1 MTTGEKISALRK
13 KYGYKQEELAE
24 LLGVSRQ
31 AVSRWE
37 SDCAFPETEK
47 LLKMSKLFD
56 CSVDYLLK
64 YDAAESVN
72 ERSAESGRAGNFLD
86 GVLKW
91 HYEYKSEKT
100 VFGLPLV
107 HINIGLGRTAKG
119 FFAVGFKS
127 LGVFAIGLLA
137 CGLFSF
143 GALAVGLIALA
154 SLSLGFLSLGAV
166 AFGIFALGGVAVGGI
181 TFGGLAVGFFAF
193 GGCAVGGYSFGGY
206 AYGSFVAIGDVARGG
221 IALGGDSAV
230 GTEFSATIEQFEELS
245 DEIYARLDNLPP
257 WLALF
262 NGWCRGLFD
271 GVLNGTIVLGGN

>member
-1 MTTGEKISALRK
+1 MTTGEKISTLRK

-47 LLKMSKLFD
+47 LLKMSKLFN

-64 YDAAESVN
+64 YDAAEN
-72 ERSAESGRAGNFLD
+72 CAESATGCGQSRNVFEMLK
-86 GVLKW
+86 KW

-107 HINIGLGRTAKG
+107 HINIGFGRTAKG

-127 LGVFAIGLLA
+127 LGIFSVGLLA
-137 CGLFSF
+137 CGVFSF
-143 GALAVGLIALA
+143 GVLAAGLVALA

-166 AFGIFALGGVAVGGI
+166 ALGIFALGGASVGVI
-181 TFGGLAVGFFAF
+181 SFGGLAVGLFAY
-193 GGCAVGGYSFGGY
+193 GGCAVGGYAFGGY
-206 AYGSFVAIGDVARGG
+206 AYGSFVAIGDIARGG
-221 IALGGDSAV
+221 IALGGNSAV
-230 GTEFSATIEQFEELS
+230 GTTYSATVGQFEELRE
-245 DEIYARLDNLPP
+245 EIYGHLDNLPQAF
-257 WLALF
+257 ALF
-262 NGWCRGLFD
+262 NGWCKGLFE
-271 GVLNGTIVLGGN
+271 GVLNGTVSLGGN